1 MNFSEFCMDPNLVG
15 HWYGG
20 ATPDTPDTWDTWRV
34 VHKAIG
40 GEPLNETERITYK
53 ELTGREDV
61 PTEPPKE
68 VFLIFGRRAGK
79 DVTAAALVVYL
90 ATVGAEIYNFRS
102 HLTRGERGVVQLL
115 AVDRTQAKVCLGYV
129 RAMLEQPI
137 LARLVLKDT
146 ADGIELANGL
156 AIEIAT
162 SDRRRVRGRTVVAAV
177 LDELAFWSSE
187 NSVNPDEE
195 VYAAI
200 RPSMATI
207 PNALLIGISSP
218 HARKG
223 LLYRKWKKHYGQ
235 PGSVLVMQAPTW
247 VMNPTLPRD
256 GEFLSQA
263 FEDDPA
269 SAAAEYGAEF
279 RTDIE
284 AFVTREVVEACVTSG
299 ARERPRVSNASY
311 RAFVDPSGGSNDSM
325 TLAIAHPDG
334 NKAVLD
340 AIRERKPPF
349 SPESVVEEFCT
360 LLKSYGIS
368 EVTGDRYAGEWPRER
383 FRAHGIAYRLA
394 EKPRSD
400 LYRDM
405 LPVLNSGKADLLDN
419 DRMVNQLVGLER
431 RVARGGRESIDHAP
445 NGHDDIANAVAGAI
459 SLCAKKAEQPM
470 AVFGTYGRMDK
481 NPFHRAYRSQ

>member
-1 MNFSEFCMDPNLVG
+1 MISYSESCRDPNLFG
-15 HWYGG
+15 PWFAEESWG
-20 ATPDTPDTWDTWRV
+20 TWRV
-34 VHKAIG
+34 LDKALF
-40 GEPLNETERITYK
+40 GEPLDEAELATFK
-53 ELTGREDV
+53 ALTGRDETPEQPV
-61 PTEPPKE
+61 SEAW
-68 VFLIFGRRAGK
+68 LICGRRSGK
-79 DVTAAALVVYL
+79 DVKAASIAAYL
-90 ATVGAEIYNFRS
+90 ATIGEEIFNFRQF
-102 HLTRGERGVVQLL
+102 LTRGERGVVQLL
-115 AVDRTQAKVCLGYV
+115 AVDRDQARVCLGYL
-129 RAMLEQPI
+129 RAMLEQP
-137 LARLVLKDT
+137 LLEQMVSNAV
-146 ADGIELANGL
+146 ADGIELTNGL
-156 AIEIAT
+156 GIEIT
-162 SDRRRVRGRTVVAAV
+162 TNNQRRVRGRTVIAAV
-177 LDELAFWSSE
+177 FDEVAFWGSE
-187 NSVNPDEE
+187 NSVSPDED
-195 VYAAI
+195 VYRAVLPA
-200 RPSMATI
+200 MATI
-207 PNALLIGISSP
+207 PNAMLIGISSP

-223 LLYRKWKKHYGQ
+223 LLYRQYRKHYGK
-235 PGSVLVMQAPTW
+235 PGKVLIVQAPTW

-269 SAAAEYGAEF
+269 SAAAEYGAQF

-334 NKAVLD
+334 DKAVLD

>member
-1 MNFSEFCMDPNLVG
+1 MNFYEACIDPNIFGLWFEG
-15 HWYGG
+15 ES
-20 ATPDTPDTWDTWRV
+20 WDTHRV
-34 VHKAIG
+34 LDKALEG
-40 GEPLNETERITYK
+40 VPLNDDELATFK
-53 ELTGREDV
+53 ELTGWDKAPDQPVSEAW
-61 PTEPPKE
+61 
-68 VFLIFGRRAGK
+68 LICGRRSGK
-79 DVTAAALVVYL
+79 DVKASALVAYI
-90 ATVGAEIYNFRS
+90 ATFGNEIYNFRQY
-102 HLTRGERGVVQLL
+102 LTRGERGVVQLL
-115 AVDRTQAKVCLGYV
+115 AVDRDQARVCLGYLK
-129 RAMLEQPI
+129 AMFEQPL
-137 LARLVLKDT
+137 LARMVSNVV
-146 ADGIELANGL
+146 ADGIELTNGL
-156 AIEIAT
+156 AIEIT
-162 SDRRRVRGRTVVAAV
+162 TNNQRRVRGRTVIAAIF
-177 LDELAFWSSE
+177 DEVAFWSTE
-187 NSVNPDEE
+187 NSVSPDED
-195 VYAAI
+195 VYKAVKPA
-200 RPSMATI
+200 MATI
-207 PNALLIGISSP
+207 PNAMLIGISSP

-223 LLYRKWKKHYGQ
+223 LLYRQYRKHYGK
-235 PGSVLVMQAPTW
+235 PGKVLVVQAPTW

-269 SAAAEYGAEF
+269 SAAAEYGAQF

-334 NKAVLD
+334 DKAVLD

-481 NPFHRAYRSQ
+481 NPFHRSYRSQ